1 MSTRSFKSPFFIT
14 IPTMGI
20 ELSNI
25 EGKTWSGQSIEMKVQ
40 VTFCH
45 DKDGKNFSNCFY
57 RKRTFLWNDENH
69 LGNKR

>member
-1 MSTRSFKSPFFIT
+1 
-14 IPTMGI
+14 MGI

-25 EGKTWSGQSIEMKVQ
+25 ERKKLSGQSIEMKVQ
-40 VTFCH
+40 VTFCR

-69 LGNKR
+69 LGNK